1 METNTKLNYF
11 SCLNQAIVKLI
22 GHTTQKSERFDFGEL
37 EDDYVTKSLEF
48 SSKNSFLTSR
58 KESSE
63 LCLERIEFYYS

>member
-22 GHTTQKSERFDFGEL
+22 GHTTQKPEGLDFGKL

-48 SSKNSFLTSR
+48 SSKNSFLTNR
-58 KESSE
+58 KECSE
-63 LCLERIEFYYS
+63 L